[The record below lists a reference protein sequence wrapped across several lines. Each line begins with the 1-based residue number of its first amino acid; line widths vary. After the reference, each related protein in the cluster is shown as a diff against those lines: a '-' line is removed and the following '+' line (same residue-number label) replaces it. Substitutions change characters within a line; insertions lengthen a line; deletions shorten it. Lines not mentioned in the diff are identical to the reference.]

1 MIKQHQRQ
9 LNQLNGALDALSAF
23 AAMMLAFVIR
33 FYLRDDGAIVY
44 SVASHVLV
52 AFGNAAL
59 HLVVYSA
66 MGFYKPHRS
75 MRYYAEIWQ
84 IVVAESLC
92 FAIVLSA
99 FYFFKLPNFSRA
111 MLGYSYALGIAL
123 CVCKRMALRLV
134 LHAYRRRGFN
144 QKHVVL
150 VGCGGTA
157 SDYLRVLDVHREYG
171 FRVAGYVADDADWGR
186 VRHLG
191 GYDALEAVL
200 DRIKPD
206 EAVLAMDAAD
216 YTHIEDAIRACEKTG
231 TPLSIIPCYDRY
243 ISSRMQV
250 EEIDGL
256 NVVGIR
262 SIPLDNLMNAAVK
275 RAMDVV
281 GSLALLVLTSPL
293 MLVAAVGIRITS
305 PGPVIFRQERVG
317 RHKQTFEMY
326 KFRSMRPNAEQDSAW
341 SKSEDARRTRFGS
354 FLRKFSIDELP
365 QLINVLKGDMSLVG
379 PRPEI
384 PYFVDKFKEEVPL
397 YMIKHYV
404 RPGITGWAQVCGF
417 RGDTSIPKRVEHDIY
432 YIEHWTLGFDL
443 KILFLT
449 LFRFANDEKLS
460 AGGTPKARA

>member
-9 LNQLNGALDALSAF
+9 LSQLNGALDALSAF

-33 FYLRDDGAIVY
+33 FYLRDDGAIAY
-44 SVASHVLV
+44 GVASHVLV
-52 AFGNAAL
+52 ALGSAAL

-66 MGFYKPHRS
+66 MGFYKTHRS

-92 FAIVLSA
+92 FAIVLSV

-123 CVCKRMALRLV
+123 CVCKRMTIRLMLR
-134 LHAYRRRGFN
+134 AYRRRGFN

-150 VGCGGTA
+150 VGCGSTA
-157 SDYLRVLDVHREYG
+157 ADYLRILDVHREYG
-171 FRVAGYVADDADWGR
+171 FRVAGYVADDASWGR
-186 VRHLG
+186 VKHLG
-191 GYDALEAVL
+191 GYDALEDVL
-200 DRIKPD
+200 NRLKPD
-206 EAVLAMDAAD
+206 EAVLAMAARD

-262 SIPLDNLMNAAVK
+262 SIPLDNLMNAAIK
-275 RAMDVV
+275 RTIDVV

-293 MLVAAVGIRITS
+293 MLAAAVGIRLTS

-317 RHKQTFEMY
+317 RAGQ
-326 KFRSMRPNAEQDSAW
+326 RLEQKRGRAAHALW
-341 SKSEDARRTRFGS
+341 
-354 FLRKFSIDELP
+354 LLP
-365 QLINVLKGDMSLVG
+365 
-379 PRPEI
+379 
-384 PYFVDKFKEEVPL
+384 
-397 YMIKHYV
+397 
-404 RPGITGWAQVCGF
+404 AQVQHRRAAAADQRAQGRHEPGGPAPGDPLLRRQVQGGSPAVYDQALRPPGDHRLGAGVRVSRRYVDSQA
-417 RGDTSIPKRVEHDIY
+417 RGARHLLYRALD
-432 YIEHWTLGFDL
+432 
-443 KILFLT
+443 
-449 LFRFANDEKLS
+449 
-460 AGGTPKARA
+460 AGL